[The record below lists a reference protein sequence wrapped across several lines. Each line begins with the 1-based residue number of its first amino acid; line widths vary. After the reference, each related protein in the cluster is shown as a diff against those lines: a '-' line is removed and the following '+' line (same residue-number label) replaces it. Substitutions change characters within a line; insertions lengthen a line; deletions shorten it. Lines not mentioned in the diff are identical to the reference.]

1 MFGELE
7 DVYFTFE
14 KRRIESYC
22 QFCKSAVRDMAIL
35 SLCNHSIVT
44 YGTFSFW
51 SSYLKP
57 STHRSITI
65 VPTGYSMSLHPI
77 LTAVK
82 YIPTW
87 KEMNDPCWVKNEYNR
102 VILSSDCVKNAK
114 KYGISKDD
122 VKTTEKENPKV
133 ISFVK
138 FRSCNCPLNW

>member
-1 MFGELE
+1 
-7 DVYFTFE
+7 
-14 KRRIESYC
+14 
-22 QFCKSAVRDMAIL
+22 
-35 SLCNHSIVT
+35 
-44 YGTFSFW
+44 
-51 SSYLKP
+51 
-57 STHRSITI
+57 
-65 VPTGYSMSLHPI
+65 MSLHPI

-87 KEMNDPCWVKNEYNR
+87 REMNDPCWVKNEYNR

-138 FRSCNCPLNW
+138 FRSCNYPLNW

>member
-1 MFGELE
+1 MFGEME

-14 KRRIESYC
+14 KRGIDNYC
-22 QFCKSAVRDMAIL
+22 QFCKSAVRDIAIL
-35 SLCNHSIVT
+35 SLCNHSIIT

-57 STHRSITI
+57 STHKSITI
-65 VPTGYSMSLHPI
+65 VPTGYSMYLHPI
-77 LTAVK
+77 LTAAK

-87 KEMNDPCWVKNEYNR
+87 KEMSDPCWVRNEYNQ
-102 VILSSDCVKNAK
+102 VILSSDCVKNAE

-122 VKTTEKENPKV
+122 VQKTEKENVKV
-133 ISFVK
+133 ISVVK